1 MQSLTDVV
9 AISIIAFVYCNPP
22 KPFTSSDLPE
32 STPVQSKKKR
42 RGEDKKESEKKK
54 KEKRKK
60 KKEKRKIRV
69 KQTAPNLPTIT
80 H

>member
-42 RGEDKKESEKKK
+42 RGMIKKRAR
-54 KEKRKK
+54 KRKK
-60 KKEKRKIRV
+60 KKEKRKE
-69 KQTAPNLPTIT
+69 KNKSKTDSP
-80 H
+80 